1 MDNTMYLSRFLIP
14 KQQMLKRRVFS
25 EYDLHK
31 LIWTCFPD
39 RPDEK
44 RSFLFR
50 TEELSS
56 GIQILL
62 LSREQPVP
70 IPFAAWDGT
79 KSFSASFAAGSLFMF
94 RLKANPVQRGSA
106 DRKLHA
112 ITNEAALSDWLHR
125 KADRHG
131 FSLKSVPEFS
141 ACHLAA
147 FSKKQNQAQIALNI
161 VDISGVLSVTDAD
174 AFAAAVRNGIGR
186 GRAFG
191 CGMLLLRRIEL

>member
-1 MDNTMYLSRFLIP
+1 MENTMYLSRFLIP

-25 EYDLHK
+25 GYDLHK
-31 LIWTCFPD
+31 LLWTCFPD

-50 TEELSS
+50 CEEVSS

-79 KSFSASFAAGSLFMF
+79 KSFSASFIVGSLFMF
-94 RLKANPVQRGSA
+94 RLKANPVLRGNA
-106 DRKLHA
+106 DRKIHA
-112 ITNEAALSDWLHR
+112 ITGEEALSDWLHR

-131 FSLKSVPEFS
+131 FSLKSIPEFS
-141 ACHLAA
+141 ACHLVE
-147 FSKKQNQAQIALNI
+147 FSKKQEKAQIALNI

-174 AFAAAVRNGIGR
+174 AFSDAVRNGIGR

>member
-1 MDNTMYLSRFLIP
+1 MENTMYLSRFLVP
-14 KQQMLKRRVFS
+14 KQQMLRRRIFS

-31 LIWTCFPD
+31 LLWTCFPD

-50 TEELSS
+50 CEEVSS
-56 GIQILL
+56 GIQILM

-70 IPFAAWDGT
+70 ISFAVWDGT
-79 KSFSASFAAGSLFMF
+79 KPFSALFAVGSLFMF
-94 RLKANPVQRGSA
+94 RLKANPVLRGNV

-112 ITNEAALSDWLHR
+112 ITGEDALSDWLRR
-125 KADRHG
+125 KGERHG

-141 ACHLAA
+141 ACHLTS
-147 FSKKQNQAQIALNI
+147 FSKKQDAPQIALNI
-161 VDISGVLSVTDAD
+161 VDISGVLRVTDAD
-174 AFAAAVRNGIGR
+174 AFTGAFRNGIGR